1 MSPDGIV
8 APPST
13 RSEAGEPVFGRP
25 GAAPAQGMALIP
37 ALKDNYVMV
46 LHDGQEAAVVDP
58 ADPEPVARWLE
69 TEGLQLVA
77 VLQTHHH
84 SDHIGG
90 TPTLLRR
97 WPGAAVVAAAADQR
111 RIPFQTHGVGDGA
124 HFTLLGRPVTVMAV
138 PGHTRAHLAYHLPA
152 LATPM
157 GQLNVSPTPE
167 PSHWDGGAFRIAIAP
182 GWGELFCG
190 DTLFLAGCGRLFE
203 GTPLQMHGSLQRLAA
218 LPPHTRVW
226 CAHEYTLTNLRWALR
241 QQPGDAGLQQRL
253 ETVLQ
258 RRQDGLPSLPGSLL
272 EERATNLFLRA
283 GTAAELAEL
292 RASRNDW
299 TS

>member
-1 MSPDGIV
+1 
-8 APPST
+8 
-13 RSEAGEPVFGRP
+13 
-25 GAAPAQGMALIP
+25 MALIP

-46 LHDGQEAAVVDP
+46 LHDGEAAAVVDP

-90 TPTLLRR
+90 TPMLLRR
-97 WPGAAVVAAAADQR
+97 WPGAAVVAAAADQQ
-111 RIPFQTHGVGDGA
+111 RIPFQTHGVGDGS

-138 PGHTRAHLAYHLPA
+138 PGHTRAHLAYHLPP

-157 GQLNVSPTPE
+157 GSMAGSPTPE
-167 PSHWDGGAFRIAIAP
+167 PSHWDGGAFQIAPAP

-241 QQPGDAGLQQRL
+241 QRPADAGLQQRL
-253 ETVLQ
+253 ETVRQ